1 MITSLLRQV
10 DTARVLAAS
19 AALQM
24 DRDNLNELLVLQ
36 NLSRLAA
43 MHPSPQGKDLSSS
56 AIKRL
61 LSADEVGGPDVLS
74 QLDPFEGFPVVEVP
88 VPPHRFLVLE
98 GLATDSAEIAA
109 RALRAVFATPEIDF
123 PARYQVEVS
132 SAANFLLGLSDV
144 LSRRFGRTVH
154 DRAPKLT
161 RKVTV
166 PSGARLAEL
175 AQRVVFSREELFAGK
190 SPSEAQF
197 LAQSLMWRHGEMNLV
212 NSSAPDGAQDE
223 MPGAANEAT
232 PDDVFASMTNAA
244 DDDSSMIVRPLVETH
259 LGIVVASPTSLA
271 ATLRHFI
278 VVGAKRHD
286 CVSQLVAA
294 LTDSA
299 VSDLKFLLETTTDAP
314 LRLVPARPAQDVDN
328 SPGMAGRV
336 PEVGEPD
343 ANTDEQT
350 DVTADDHAEAN
361 PDVGSGAFPDP
372 SRQHG
377 VVRLT
382 APFDGDKILDVRL
395 TVDTLDNYDP
405 TTVWGHATTPTIDV
419 TPPPQPA
426 DRVLILDT
434 HLGIGRDHLYLG
446 GDEHSPGLFAS
457 ISDLS
462 TIFHAPGIDRLTL
475 WYFAKALH
483 RLHKSTR
490 VLSFSVVDTF
500 AIYRDAHD
508 SFYLSDDA
516 APHLMNVATGSG
528 QELRDEAA
536 RAAGSPFALYGN
548 GISRA
553 LACHG
558 DASPVSVI
566 LADPGVCFARLGEL
580 TAWARCRLQPESTA
594 SGLDIHPHGT
604 PELQLPE
611 SITYW
616 LWQLHIT
623 EPSLLSTPPGVSELQ
638 VETQITRPHY
648 DPDDLH
654 DSGTGHENWVAHN
667 PSATDLDPIVPGAGT
682 VGFTLVARPPSSTP
696 ETGPPNHV
704 DRQLIKAL
712 IDGLASINTRPDD
725 WPADRRAAI
734 VDAVAPAGYKEMTH
748 IVRADDSLLLWP
760 GTLPPARRVND
771 ATTAQILDR
780 LGEHLAAAGFRRGP
794 IPDEDRT
801 NFLNE
806 HVTGYFIGLL
816 EREVPELDAA
826 TALPRLVAMYE
837 ALLHESAADAERL
850 PTRIACFGEHAS
862 DVKRIQRH
870 RQSGTTSSI
879 SLRFLIE
886 YVAAHAPT
894 GSATLTNEKYDLL
907 LAIASEVVNK
917 GMLSDT
923 LRRRLT
929 DHQISVLASD
939 RLGISGEQEAYAKA
953 VTAFTEDLTTRTVR
967 QAAELARSVLDTTND
982 MDATRTPSD
991 VTSDDPTEPETPLQD
1006 LDVLATAEYGF
1017 SYTQLVAACGALIDA
1032 SRESGQEDIGSLDEP
1047 TVRRV
1052 ICESTGMGDANAQVM
1067 LDALTL
1073 APVEDYW
1080 AGTDAYPW
1088 RFNRDRSYL
1097 RRPLVAMPSASS
1109 DARELLF
1116 GHRNVWLTPRHWL
1129 ERHLTGRLRAKS
1141 PEMKRALAAQRDAKG
1156 AEFETEI
1163 EHTARGAG
1171 IHAVVRRFKKA
1182 GSLDLGNVDGKDLG
1196 DVDVLLVSPRGTVV
1210 AIEAKALE
1218 TGRTPGELA
1227 NEVDSLTN
1235 GPKAATTRI
1244 KDRVAVLTRHL
1255 REVEQAL
1262 GLTHDPRRRI
1272 VPLVVTD
1279 APLLGNYLSTS
1290 EVTIVA
1296 LDELVD
1302 AIAAIDTARRR
1313 R

>member
-1 MITSLLRQV
+1 VITPLLRQV

-36 NLSRLAA
+36 KLSRLAA
-43 MHPSPQGKDLSSS
+43 THATPQGKDLSSS

-74 QLDPFEGFPVVEVP
+74 QLDPFEGFPVVEVL

-109 RALRAVFATPEIDF
+109 RALRAVFAVHEIKF
-123 PARYQVEVS
+123 PARYLVEVS
-132 SAANFLLGLSDV
+132 SVANFLLGLSDV
-144 LSRRFGRTVH
+144 LSRRFGRTVN
-154 DRAPKLT
+154 DRAPTLT
-161 RKVTV
+161 RKVTI

-175 AQRVVFSREELFAGK
+175 AQRVVFSREELFVGMV
-190 SPSEAQF
+190 PSEAQF
-197 LAQSLMWRHGEMNLV
+197 LAQSLMWRHGEMTLV
-212 NSSAPDGAQDE
+212 SSSAPAGAQDE
-223 MPGAANEAT
+223 MPGTANEAT
-232 PDDVFASMTNAA
+232 PDDVFASMMSAA
-244 DDDSSMIVRPLVETH
+244 DDDSCLIVRPLVETH
-259 LGIVVASPTSLA
+259 LGIVVASPTCLA

-278 VVGAKRHD
+278 VVGAQRHD

-294 LTDSA
+294 LTHSA
-299 VSDLKFLLETTTDAP
+299 VSDLKFLLETTTEAP
-314 LRLVPARPAQDVDN
+314 LRFVPARPPQDVDT
-328 SPGMAGRV
+328 PGRGGQV
-336 PEVGEPD
+336 PEMGDPD
-343 ANTDEQT
+343 AHTGEQR
-350 DVTADDHAEAN
+350 DVTTDDHADAH
-361 PDVGSGAFPDP
+361 PDVDSGAFPDP
-372 SRQHG
+372 SWHQG

-382 APFDGDKILDVRL
+382 APFDGDKMLDVRL
-395 TVDTLDNYDP
+395 TVDTLDAYDP
-405 TTVWGHATTPTIDV
+405 TTVWGHATKTPIDV
-419 TPPPQPA
+419 TPLPHPA
-426 DRVLILDT
+426 DRVLVLET

-446 GDEHSPGLFAS
+446 GAEHSPGLFAS
-457 ISDLS
+457 ISDVS
-462 TIFHAPGIDRLTL
+462 TILYAPGSDRLTL
-475 WYFAKALH
+475 WYFANALR
-483 RLHKSTR
+483 RLHESTR
-490 VLSFSVVDTF
+490 VFSFSVVDTF

-516 APHLMNVATGSG
+516 APQFMNVTVGSG

-566 LADPGVCFARLGEL
+566 LADPSVCFARLGKL
-580 TAWARCRLQPESTA
+580 TAWARCRIQPESTA
-594 SGLDIHPHGT
+594 SGPDIHPHGT

-616 LWQLHIT
+616 LWQLHLT
-623 EPSLLSTPPGVSELQ
+623 EPSLLFTPPGVSELQ
-638 VETQITRPHY
+638 VETRIARPHY
-648 DPDDLH
+648 DADDH
-654 DSGTGHENWVAHN
+654 HESGTGGNWVAHD
-667 PSATDLDPIVPGAGT
+667 PSATDVDPIVRGAGT
-682 VGFTLVARPPSSTP
+682 IGFTLVGQIPGSPP

-712 IDGLASINTRPDD
+712 IDGLVSINPRPED
-725 WPADRRAAI
+725 WPPGRRAAL
-734 VDAVAPAGYKEMTH
+734 VDVVAPAGYKAMTQ
-748 IVRADDSLLLWP
+748 IVRADDSLMLWP
-760 GTLPPARRVND
+760 GTLPPAMRVND
-771 ATTAQILDR
+771 ATTAQILDH

-794 IPDEDRT
+794 IPNEDRT

-806 HVTGYFIGLL
+806 HVTGYFIGWL
-816 EREVPELDAA
+816 EREVPELDAT

-837 ALLHESAADAERL
+837 ALLHESAAEAERL

-862 DVKRIQRH
+862 DVKHIQRH
-870 RQSGTTSSI
+870 RQSGTISSI
-879 SLRFLIE
+879 ALRFLIE
-886 YVAAHAPT
+886 YVAAHAPR

-923 LRRRLT
+923 LRRRLAG
-929 DHQISVLASD
+929 HQISILASG
-939 RLGISGEQEAYAKA
+939 RLGISREQEAYTKA
-953 VTAFTEDLTTRTVR
+953 VTSFSEDLTTRTVR
-967 QAAELARSVLDTTND
+967 QASELARSVRDTTQDGHVNR
-982 MDATRTPSD
+982 AAGGL
-991 VTSDDPTEPETPLQD
+991 TSGDRTEPGAPLQD

-1017 SYTQLVAACGALIDA
+1017 SYSQLVAVCGGLIDA
-1032 SRESGQEDIGSLDEP
+1032 SRESGQEDVGSLDEP

-1052 ICESTGMGDANAQVM
+1052 ISESTGMNDANAQVM

-1073 APVEDYW
+1073 VPVEDYW
-1080 AGTDAYPW
+1080 AAGTDAYPW

-1109 DARELLF
+1109 DATELLF

-1141 PEMKRALAAQRDAKG
+1141 REMKQALAAQRDAKG
-1156 AEFETEI
+1156 ADFETEV
-1163 EHTARGAG
+1163 EHTARGAN
-1171 IHAVVRRFKKA
+1171 IQTVVRRFKKV
-1182 GSLDLGNVDGKDLG
+1182 GSLNLGNVDGEDLG
-1196 DVDVLLVSPRGTVV
+1196 DVDVLLVSPHGTIV

-1227 NEVDSLTN
+1227 NEVDSLTT
-1235 GPKAATTRI
+1235 GPKAATVRI
-1244 KDRVAVLTRHL
+1244 QSRVAVLTRHL
-1255 REVEQAL
+1255 REVEQVL
-1262 GLTHDPRRRI
+1262 GLAHDPRRRV

-1290 EVTIVA
+1290 DVTIAA

-1302 AIAAIDTARRR
+1302 TITSIDTARRR